1 MDCIVVSGTALPALN
16 GPDIYQETSKEEE
29 LIEGEAKMENDL
41 HTENKD
47 DDSNDRSVMKEDQ
60 AAVGRKITS
69 KLSKSSFRVVAVLIL
84 ESDKGEE
91 PLEGQTTKQDE
102 LPQGDQEASA
112 EGEANNKREEELLG
126 STNGLDFKML
136 EREADD
142 RYEDEFLLAYF
153 LDDSSDTSNNS
164 LASESESDRH
174 GNPIDRYEDEFLLA
188 FFLDDSS
195 DTGHNSISTESESDR
210 HGNPIDRHE
219 DEFFLPY
226 FLDNSSRDED
236 EFFLP
241 YFLDNSSDTSH
252 NSLTAE
258 SESDSLG
265 NPFDCGSGNDR
276 QQGYGDLL
284 EKKEDNIWERLIF
297 KREIKDKGF
306 EQIQAHHALIEK
318 LNQLEHANYTLAAK
332 VHAYEEDRL
341 KWEGQKKN
349 LTEKLIAA
357 TASTQQRSDY
367 YLQLMKENNVLLEK
381 TNVTDI
387 DLFKHEQFKLME
399 EKNMISVKLDEATKS
414 LEKYLGIAN
423 EFEVQRGKWEEERN
437 ELNAKLTNIN
447 CWYYHYAQLANN
459 YNEQNHI
466 LLEERN
472 TASAKL
478 VAANESSESYKARLL
493 ESEQVCNRLKD
504 KTALLTVK
512 VNVEASS
519 AEYFSKLLHECQ
531 EKCRVLE
538 EEKNELVVKLCT
550 ANASSELYQSLL
562 HNLDIIQ

>member
-1 MDCIVVSGTALPALN
+1 MF
-16 GPDIYQETSKEEE
+16 
-29 LIEGEAKMENDL
+29 
-41 HTENKD
+41 
-47 DDSNDRSVMKEDQ
+47 DQ
-60 AAVGRKITS
+60 
-69 KLSKSSFRVVAVLIL
+69 

-112 EGEANNKREEELLG
+112 EGEANNKREKELLG
-126 STNGLDFKML
+126 SKNGLDFKMP

-153 LDDSSDTSNNS
+153 LEDVCDTSNNS

-174 GNPIDRYEDEFLLA
+174 GNSIDRYEDEFLSA
-188 FFLDDSS
+188 YFLDDSR
-195 DTGHNSISTESESDR
+195 DTSHNSLATERESDR
-210 HGNPIDRHE
+210 HGNPIDRYEDDFFLPCFLDHNSRNE
-219 DEFFLPY
+219 DEF
-226 FLDNSSRDED
+226 S
-236 EFFLP
+236 LP

-252 NSLTAE
+252 NSLTTE
-258 SESDSLG
+258 SESDGHG

-276 QQGYGDLL
+276 QQGYGDML

-306 EQIQAHHALIEK
+306 EHIRTHHALMEK
-318 LNQLEHANYTLAAK
+318 LNQLEHDKYTLAAK

-341 KWEGQKKN
+341 NWEGQKKI

-357 TASTQQRSDY
+357 TASTQQCSDY
-367 YLQLMKENNVLLEK
+367 YLRLMKENNVLLEK

-414 LEKYLGIAN
+414 LEKYQGIAN

-459 YNEQNHI
+459 YNEQNRI

-478 VAANESSESYKARLL
+478 LVANESSESYKARLL

-504 KTALLTVK
+504 KTALLSVK

-550 ANASSELYQSLL
+550 ANASSDLYQSLL

>member
-1 MDCIVVSGTALPALN
+1 MHGLSTKVSIIFLICMPKYKFVINHKKVIWTIIYFVIELAPITFIVTPVFMPKWVVVLAFSILYIDNYG
-16 GPDIYQETSKEEE
+16 K
-29 LIEGEAKMENDL
+29 LICFQINY
-41 HTENKD
+41 
-47 DDSNDRSVMKEDQ
+47 SVFDQ
-60 AAVGRKITS
+60 
-69 KLSKSSFRVVAVLIL
+69 

-126 STNGLDFKML
+126 SKNGLDFKML

-153 LDDSSDTSNNS
+153 LDDSGDTSNNS
-164 LASESESDRH
+164 LASESESDRR

-195 DTGHNSISTESESDR
+195 DTGHNSLSTESESDR
-210 HGNPIDRHE
+210 HGNPIDR
-219 DEFFLPY
+219 Y
-226 FLDNSSRDED
+226 ED

-258 SESDSLG
+258 SESDSHG

-306 EQIQAHHALIEK
+306 EHIQAHHALIEK
-318 LNQLEHANYTLAAK
+318 LNQLEHANYTLDAK
-332 VHAYEEDRL
+332 VPAYEEDRL
-341 KWEGQKKN
+341 NWEGQKKN

-381 TNVTDI
+381 TNVTDV

-399 EKNMISVKLDEATKS
+399 EKNMISVKLNEATES

-437 ELNAKLTNIN
+437 ELNAKLTNIH
-447 CWYYHYAQLANN
+447 CWYYHYKQLANN
-459 YNEQNHI
+459 YNEQNRI

>member
-1 MDCIVVSGTALPALN
+1 MHGLSTKVSIIFLICMPKYKFVINHKKVIWTIIYFVIELAPITFIVTPVFMPKWVVVLAFSILYIDNYG
-16 GPDIYQETSKEEE
+16 K
-29 LIEGEAKMENDL
+29 LICFQINYF
-41 HTENKD
+41 
-47 DDSNDRSVMKEDQ
+47 VFDQ
-60 AAVGRKITS
+60 
-69 KLSKSSFRVVAVLIL
+69 
-84 ESDKGEE
+84 ESDKGAE

-126 STNGLDFKML
+126 SKNGLDFKML

-142 RYEDEFLLAYF
+142 RYEDEFLLA
-153 LDDSSDTSNNS
+153 
-164 LASESESDRH
+164 
-174 GNPIDRYEDEFLLA
+174 I
-188 FFLDDSS
+188 FLDDSS
-195 DTGHNSISTESESDR
+195 DTGHNSLSTESESDR
-210 HGNPIDRHE
+210 HGNPIDR
-219 DEFFLPY
+219 Y
-226 FLDNSSRDED
+226 ED

-258 SESDSLG
+258 SESDSHG
-265 NPFDCGSGNDR
+265 NPFDYGSGNDR
-276 QQGYGDLL
+276 QQGYGELL

-297 KREIKDKGF
+297 KREMKDKGF
-306 EQIQAHHALIEK
+306 EHIQAHHALIEK
-318 LNQLEHANYTLAAK
+318 LNQLEHTNYTLAAK

-341 KWEGQKKN
+341 NWEGQKKN

-381 TNVTDI
+381 TNVTDV

-399 EKNMISVKLDEATKS
+399 EKNMISVKLNEATES

-447 CWYYHYAQLANN
+447 CWYYHYKQLANN
-459 YNEQNHI
+459 YNEQNRI

>member
-1 MDCIVVSGTALPALN
+1 MF
-16 GPDIYQETSKEEE
+16 
-29 LIEGEAKMENDL
+29 
-41 HTENKD
+41 
-47 DDSNDRSVMKEDQ
+47 DQ
-60 AAVGRKITS
+60 
-69 KLSKSSFRVVAVLIL
+69 

-126 STNGLDFKML
+126 SKNGLDFKML

-153 LDDSSDTSNNS
+153 LDDSGDTSNNS

-174 GNPIDRYEDEFLLA
+174 GNPVDRYEDEFLLAYFLDDSSDTSHNSLASESESDRRGNPIDRYEDEFLLA

-195 DTGHNSISTESESDR
+195 DTGHNSLSTESESDR
-210 HGNPIDRHE
+210 HGNPIDR
-219 DEFFLPY
+219 Y
-226 FLDNSSRDED
+226 ED

-258 SESDSLG
+258 SESDSHG

-306 EQIQAHHALIEK
+306 EHIQAHHALIEK
-318 LNQLEHANYTLAAK
+318 LNQLEHANYTLDAK
-332 VHAYEEDRL
+332 VPAYEEDRL
-341 KWEGQKKN
+341 NWEGQKKN

-381 TNVTDI
+381 TNVTDV

-399 EKNMISVKLDEATKS
+399 EKNMISVKLNEATES

-447 CWYYHYAQLANN
+447 CWYYHYKQLANN
-459 YNEQNHI
+459 YNEQNRI

-478 VAANESSESYKARLL
+478 VAANEYSESYKARLL